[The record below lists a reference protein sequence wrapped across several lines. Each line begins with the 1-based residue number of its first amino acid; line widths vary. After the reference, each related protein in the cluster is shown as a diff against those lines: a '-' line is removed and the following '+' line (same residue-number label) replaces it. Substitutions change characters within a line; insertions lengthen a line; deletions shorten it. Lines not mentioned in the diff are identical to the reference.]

1 MMTIDMKSLENETIV
16 KFLGADE
23 GAKRAA
29 LTEFSDGLVP
39 SARDF
44 NVSTFRADK
53 DDWQGI
59 IATLHQS
66 PMMAAKR
73 LVIVEAIDKLKAANA
88 NHLMAYIEKPV
99 PSSVLCL
106 LGAKIEKRTK
116 VGKAL
121 NKAGRTLSFDPPKP
135 WEYPNWLV
143 QEARKKGLS
152 LNISAAQLVV
162 ESVGNNPELL
172 RASLDTLGTYVGETQ
187 TIGSDD
193 VESLVAH
200 TRESNVWELI
210 NAVAQG
216 NLLQA
221 VRTLRSALS
230 QGESSVGILIRLI
243 GHYRQLAKYQALVQ
257 SNTQERELRD
267 RLNIRSDRALSQL
280 RQQASKLHI
289 DRTIEHLQSLYAIE
303 TDIKRRS
310 KESDSILERI
320 IMDLV

>member
-1 MMTIDMKSLENETIV
+1 MTTMNTQALQNETIV

-29 LTEFSDGLVP
+29 LTTFSEELIP

-44 NVSTFRADK
+44 NISTFRADK
-53 DDWQGI
+53 DDWQTI

-66 PMMAAKR
+66 PMMTTKR

-88 NHLMAYIEKPV
+88 GNLLTYIDKPIAT
-99 PSSVLCL
+99 SVLCL
-106 LGAKIEKRTK
+106 IGPKIEKRTK
-116 VGKAL
+116 LGKAL
-121 NKAGRTLSFDPPKP
+121 HKAGRTLSFDPPKP
-135 WEYPNWLV
+135 WEYPGWLV

-152 LNISAAQLVV
+152 LNHSAAQLVV

-172 RASLDTLGTYVGETQ
+172 RSSLDTLGTYVGEPQ

-193 VESLVAH
+193 VETLLAH

-221 VRTLRSALS
+221 VRTLRIALS

-243 GHYRQLAKYQALVQ
+243 GHYRQLVKYQALVVAE
-257 SNTQERELRD
+257 NNDREIRE
-267 RLNIRSDRALSQL
+267 RLNIRSDRALAQL
-280 RQQASKLHI
+280 RQQASKLSL
-289 DRTIEHLQSLYAIE
+289 DRTVEHLQSLYAIE